1 MSGGGI
7 FAVIGPV
14 MVGPSSSHTAGAARL
29 GWAARAILGTEP
41 VEAAFYLHGS
51 FAETGRGH
59 GTDRALL
66 AGVLGLG
73 PDDPRLPEARRLA
86 AEAGLKYTFENR
98 DLGEVHPNTA
108 RIILRGRDGVQ
119 VAVTGASVGGGEI
132 VITAIDDLPVEFTLH
147 YPTLLTLHQDQPGM
161 VASVSAAIAACG
173 VNIAFMRVF
182 RRERGGEASMVV
194 ETDEPVP
201 ADAVAKIAA
210 LPGMLRVR
218 LVKAVGAC

>member
-1 MSGGGI
+1 MSGSGI
-7 FAVIGPV
+7 FTIIGPV

-41 VEAAFYLHGS
+41 VAAAFYLHGS

-73 PDDPRLPEARRLA
+73 PADSRLPAAYRLA
-86 AEAGLKYTFENR
+86 EAAGLKYAFYTQ
-98 DLGEVHPNTA
+98 DLGDAHPNTVK
-108 RIILRGRDGVQ
+108 IVLRGGDGSQ
-119 VAVTGASVGGGEI
+119 VGVTGSSIGGGEI
-132 VITAIDDLPVEFTLH
+132 VITAVDDLAVEFSCH

-161 VASVSAAIAACG
+161 VARVSVELAAAG

-182 RRERGGEASMVV
+182 RRARGGEASMVV
-194 ETDEPVP
+194 EMDEDAPEQ
-201 ADAVAKIAA
+201 AVARIAA
-210 LPGMLRVR
+210 LPGMRRVR
-218 LVKAVGAC
+218 VVKAVSAC